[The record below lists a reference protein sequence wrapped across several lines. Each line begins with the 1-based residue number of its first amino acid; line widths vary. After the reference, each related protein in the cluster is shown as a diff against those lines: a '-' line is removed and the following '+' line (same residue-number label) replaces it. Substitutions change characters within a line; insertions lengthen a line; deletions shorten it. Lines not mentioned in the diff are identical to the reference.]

1 MEETVDLDVI
11 ICDVVGVVDEAVEV
25 ETEVRVK
32 VGSPRR
38 LLVPEPRAELEGV
51 EQVRTVIFAAAH
63 GLLDR
68 QRKFRGQRVEAQRGA
83 RRA

>member
-1 MEETVDLDVI
+1 MEETVDLDVV

-38 LLVPEPRAELEGV
+38 LLVPEPRVDDTYPGRSISAAD
-51 EQVRTVIFAAAH
+51 EQSWKV
-63 GLLDR
+63 
-68 QRKFRGQRVEAQRGA
+68 
-83 RRA
+83 